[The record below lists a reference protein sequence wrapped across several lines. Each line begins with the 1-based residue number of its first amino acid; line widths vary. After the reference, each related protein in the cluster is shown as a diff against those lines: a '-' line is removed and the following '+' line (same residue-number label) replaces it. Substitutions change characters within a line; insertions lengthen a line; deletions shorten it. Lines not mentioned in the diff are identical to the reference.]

1 MPNTSPLR
9 IYQKACPQRGTL
21 VLDVLV
27 QTWTAV
33 KPLIWTQMQL
43 LILWFAHVVPSK
55 RDAEVLRTVMVPCSF
70 SILPLPVTNLTNRL
84 ETRL

>member
-1 MPNTSPLR
+1 MPNTSPHQ
-9 IYQKACPQRGTL
+9 IYQKACPQQGTL
-21 VLDVLV
+21 VLDVL
-27 QTWTAV
+27 TWTAV

-55 RDAEVLRTVMVPCSF
+55 QDAEVLRTVILPCSF

-84 ETRL
+84 ET